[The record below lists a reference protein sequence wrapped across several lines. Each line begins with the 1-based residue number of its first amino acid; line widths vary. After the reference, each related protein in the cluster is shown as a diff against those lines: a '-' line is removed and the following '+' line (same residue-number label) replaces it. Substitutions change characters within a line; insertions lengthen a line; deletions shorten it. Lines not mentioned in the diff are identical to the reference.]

1 MIDLRCGDWREVLAD
16 VGEVDAVICDP
27 PYGARTH
34 QGHNAATKQILSAT
48 GQKTLNE
55 LSYSAWTPDNVR
67 EFVAWWSPRC
77 TGWMCAMTSDDLIP
91 AWREAYAAAGRLDF
105 APVGILTYHPRLLG
119 DGPGS
124 GLVYL
129 MVSRPRSKRFQGGWS
144 CPPWYG
150 PYYPANADAGQHIG
164 GKPSDLM
171 RKIVTDY
178 TRPGDLICDPCA
190 GGATTLLAAYQTG
203 RRAVGSELD
212 PITYAKAK
220 ARLDRALAQPHLFDP
235 GLAKP
240 VQQRLGE

>member
-1 MIDLRCGDWREVLAD
+1 MIDFRLGKWQDALAD
-16 VGEVDAVICDP
+16 VQTVDAVICDP

-34 QGHNAATKQILSAT
+34 RGHDAATKQILSAT
-48 GQKTLNE
+48 GQKTRTE
-55 LSYSAWTPDNVR
+55 LSYTAWTPDDVR

-91 AWREAYAAAGRLDF
+91 VWREAYAAAGRLDF
-105 APVGILTYHPRLLG
+105 APVGVLTYHPRLLG

-164 GKPSDLM
+164 GKTLDLM
-171 RKIVTDY
+171 RKIIGDY
-178 TRPGDLICDPCA
+178 SRPGDIVCDPTA
-190 GGATTLLAAYQTG
+190 GGATTLLAARDLG
-203 RRAVGSELD
+203 RRSIGAECD
-212 PITYAKAK
+212 PATFAKASK
-220 ARLDRALAQPHLFDP
+220 RIAAAERQPFLFTQET
-235 GLAKP
+235 AKQDDLP
-240 VQQRLGE
+240 W

>member
-1 MIDLRCGDWREVLAD
+1 MIDFRLGKWQDALAD
-16 VGEVDAVICDP
+16 VQTVDAVICDP

-34 QGHNAATKQILSAT
+34 RGHDAATKQILSAT
-48 GQKTLNE
+48 GQKTRTE
-55 LSYSAWTPDNVR
+55 LSYTAWTPDDVR

-91 AWREAYAAAGRLDF
+91 VWREAYAAAGRLDF
-105 APVGILTYHPRLLG
+105 APVGVLTYHPRLLG

-164 GKPSDLM
+164 GKTLDLM
-171 RKIVTDY
+171 RKIVGDY
-178 TRPGDLICDPCA
+178 SRPGDIVCDPTA
-190 GGATTLLAAYQTG
+190 GGATTLLAARDLG
-203 RRAVGSELD
+203 RRSIGAECD
-212 PITYAKAK
+212 PTTFAK
-220 ARLDRALAQPHLFDP
+220 ARERIAAAERQPMLFSQEA
-235 GLAKP
+235 AKQDDLP
-240 VQQRLGE
+240 W